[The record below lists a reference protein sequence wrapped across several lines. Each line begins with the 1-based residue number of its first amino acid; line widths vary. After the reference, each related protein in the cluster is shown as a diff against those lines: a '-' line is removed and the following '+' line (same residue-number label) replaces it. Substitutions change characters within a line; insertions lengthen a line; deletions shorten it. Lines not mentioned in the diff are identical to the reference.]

1 MKSIRHWLFNEPVH
15 VFWDPPGGYYAS
27 RWTAVWV
34 TVTDILDMLF
44 VYPWE
49 FLFDHPLLYLLVEIV
64 LCSAASFGTIVLLAY
79 LKTAGYIP

>member
-1 MKSIRHWLFNEPVH
+1 MKSIRHWLLNEPVH
-15 VFWDPPGGYYAS
+15 VFWDPPGLEYVN
-27 RWTAVWV
+27 RWAV
-34 TVTDILDMLF
+34 VTDILDILF

-79 LKTAGYIP
+79 LRTAGYIP